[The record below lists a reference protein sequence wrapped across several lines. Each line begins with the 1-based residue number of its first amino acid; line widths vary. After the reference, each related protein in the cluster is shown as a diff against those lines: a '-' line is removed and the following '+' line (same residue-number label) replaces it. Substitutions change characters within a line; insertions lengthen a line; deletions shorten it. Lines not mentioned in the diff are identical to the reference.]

1 MTSSELNDL
10 KDKIPPG
17 WEVRFREEVPF
28 LSKTYSF
35 NDYLGGV
42 RFVDSLAD
50 LAETMDHHP
59 DILLVYRK
67 VTVEIFTHSKKTI
80 TDLDL
85 RFVHEADTLF
95 LK

>member
-10 KDKIPPG
+10 KEKIPSG
-17 WEVRFREEVPF
+17 WEVRFRDEVPF

-35 NDYLGGV
+35 NNYLSGV
-42 RFVDSLAD
+42 KFVDAIANI
-50 LAETMDHHP
+50 AEEMDHHP

-85 RFVHEADTLF
+85 RFVHEAE
-95 LK
+95 KVYKG